1 MLPLR
6 VILLFVMASL
16 VGENL
21 IAQSQWDCLGAIPI
35 CGNDTIDIIS
45 GASEFNDYSNPNN
58 DRGCLS
64 TGEGQHST
72 WVYFEFR
79 DDMPPDSELL
89 MTLFPPDSTD
99 TWREEDFDFAIY
111 GPNLNCDSLGSPR
124 RCSFARSLCA
134 FCPYTGMGNG
144 ALDSQEDA
152 FIDPFGVEVDGF
164 VLPLVAQ
171 PGDRFYML
179 VTKFTGFSEAF
190 AVEWGGEASNYF
202 NCIADPACINLVNAG
217 GDLNYCKADAF
228 DVRLDADLRT
238 SSDEELIIQWSGTP
252 EAMAL
257 LDSADI
263 LKPLVSVPAGFEGS
277 LEYEINVLQGACD
290 RSDKMTITV
299 IGGVTPEIIQDGFAC
314 PGESVGLSVADL
326 FESYLWSTGD
336 TTTSIQATVGEL
348 YTLTVTNANGC
359 QTSTTFTAQS
369 ISTKAANILE
379 EGMIVCGTEP
389 TILELDDTFE
399 TYIWSDDS
407 TSPTLSITA
416 GGTYS
421 VTVTDENGC
430 TTSDS
435 ITVQSVAEPQI
446 TIDYPDHAC
455 VGDSVSLVPNQ
466 SFENQIWSDGTL
478 SAINV
483 VTQTGNYILTATDA
497 NGCVAQDTF
506 PIEFTPIPEP
516 EFAGDTVICN
526 GSTAT
531 IEVIDSGYTTTTWST
546 GEEDLSI
553 TVTEAGM
560 YEVLVV
566 DTFGCRG
573 VDSILIEEGVSPVA
587 EYIDEIEF
595 CEGSSTTLALE
606 SNHETYLW
614 PDGSAGATLEIDQA
628 GVYAVTVSN
637 TSGCT
642 DTAAFTV
649 IQNEVDSLI
658 INGPAG
664 LCPDEEAT
672 LTTSP
677 TYASYVWSTS
687 PADTN
692 ASLVVNTSITTYGL
706 TVVDN
711 KGCQT
716 SATYDL
722 TAFPAAEGTIVG
734 DTLICTGEETIISVT
749 PAMATYTW
757 FDSSN
762 DPAIRITEAGTE
774 YVVTV
779 TDVNGCQDTIPFSI
793 SGVDAVQIELDSAY
807 QICREG
813 SLNLDIGP
821 GFSSILWSNTDTVP
835 EIEVSEAGDYSVLVE
850 DVNGCKDTANFTL
863 STYDVPT
870 PVISGDIEF
879 CPGGPANLQVEGNW
893 ASILWST
900 GDTTATIQVTDTG
913 FVSVT
918 VIDISGCVGEGSVV
932 LSHFEL
938 VQPAIV
944 APDAV
949 CPGTDFTVAVQDVF
963 RTYDWEGIGLDQ
975 AIISPN
981 RTGEFLLTVTD
992 FNGCQQSTNETV
1004 GVLDAPTV
1012 DLTGDADFCAGSST
1026 AISANGNFDSIVW
1039 GDGETTEDL
1048 VVTEGGIYV
1057 AIVQNTVGCTTM
1069 DSLSITELS
1078 LPEASPSNVFTLNCE
1093 VESVTLNNGLL
1104 DDDTYALEWTGPG
1117 ILPSMTSLS
1126 QPTVRDSGWYTLIVE
1141 RVSTGC
1147 RSEIDSIRVNEDRS
1161 TPRIGLDGASEI
1173 DCANPTI
1180 TVRDTNSF
1188 NTNYL
1193 YQWYN
1198 AGREPIGNN
1207 NRPDIRVSTAGLLF
1221 LEVLDQSTGCAA
1233 MDSITIT
1240 QNSDFPAIVKLIDD
1254 SITCDRTTIDI
1265 AATVSNWED
1274 TFEVAW
1280 EIVEGDLGTT
1290 TTPLS
1295 AVANAPGTYVL
1306 LVENSLNGCI
1316 ATDTIHIGEN
1326 VEVPNAFAGDDY
1338 TLDCFTG
1345 EASLLA
1351 TSAESRPMDFI
1362 WTAPNGQTQLGATL
1376 TASNIGTYTL
1386 TVTDPENGCSATDQ
1400 VEVLLDDNQPT
1411 GLEIIVTHPPCIGD
1425 ENGQISITGVEG
1437 GEGPFMFNFNEQG
1450 YSEKD
1455 TFSNL
1460 KPGNYTLSVEDLTG
1474 CTFTTEVKINA
1485 GRDISIDLGEDQ
1497 VVEKG
1502 TEVTLKPLMNIPLNE
1517 VTSLL
1522 ITNNEGLSC
1531 DSCWVEWDFVPEFS
1545 SNFVAKLLDKNG
1557 CTAEDK
1563 VRISVRLPRNVY
1575 IPNAFSPGRGGG
1587 GDGNNDAFTIFSN
1600 GDVQEVLSM
1609 KVFDRWGDL
1618 FFKREN
1624 FPPND
1629 LSLGWDGTYNGKD
1642 LNTNVFVYVIEIE
1655 FKDGETQIFEGD
1667 IHLMRK
1673 D

>member
-45 GASEFNDYSNPNN
+45 GASEYNDYSNPNN

-202 NCIADPACINLVNAG
+202 NCIAEPACINLVNAG
-217 GDLNYCKADAF
+217 GDLNYCKSDAF

-238 SSDEELIIQWSGTP
+238 NSDEELIIQWSGTP

-263 LKPLVSVPAGFEGS
+263 LNPLVSVPAGFEGS

-290 RSDKMTITV
+290 RSDKMTISV
-299 IGGVTPEIIQDGFAC
+299 IGGVTPEIVQNGFAC
-314 PGESVGLSVADL
+314 PGESVSLSVADL
-326 FESYLWSTGD
+326 FESYEWSTGD
-336 TTTSIQATVGEL
+336 TTTTVQATVGEL

-369 ISTKAANILE
+369 ISTKAANILD
-379 EGMIVCGTEP
+379 EGLIVCGEES
-389 TILELDDTFE
+389 TILQLDDTFE
-399 TYIWSDDS
+399 TYLWSDNS
-407 TSPTLSITA
+407 TNPTLSITA

-435 ITVQSVAEPQI
+435 IMVQGVDEPQI

-455 VGDSVSLVPNQ
+455 VGDAVSLVPDQN
-466 SFENQIWSDGTL
+466 FETYVWSDGTL
-478 SAINV
+478 TAINV
-483 VTQTGNYILTATDA
+483 VTQTGDYILTATAA

-506 PIEFTPIPEP
+506 PIRFTEIPAP
-516 EFAGDTVICN
+516 QITGDTVICD
-526 GSTAT
+526 GAMAT
-531 IEVIDSGYTTTTWST
+531 IEVADSAYSTTIWST
-546 GEEDLSI
+546 LEEGLSI
-553 TVTEAGM
+553 TVSQAGI

-573 VDSILIEEGVSPVA
+573 VDSILIEAGVSPEA
-587 EYIDEIEF
+587 EYIDELEF

-606 SNHETYLW
+606 SNHNAYVW
-614 PDGSAGATLEIDQA
+614 PDGSTGSTLAVNQA

-637 TSGCT
+637 TIGCT
-642 DTAAFTV
+642 DIAVFTV

-658 INGPAG
+658 IDGPAG
-664 LCPDEEAT
+664 LCPDEEGT

-677 TYASYVWSTS
+677 TYSSYIWSTS
-687 PADTN
+687 PTDTN
-692 ASLVVNTSITTYGL
+692 ATLVVNTDVASYGL

-711 KGCQT
+711 NGCQT

-722 TAFPAAEGTIVG
+722 ITFPAAEGTIVG
-734 DTLICTGEETIISVT
+734 DTLICAGEETLLSVT
-749 PAMATYTW
+749 PAMTTYSW
-757 FDSSN
+757 FDTSSAP
-762 DPAIRITEAGTE
+762 DITIAEAGNE
-774 YVVTV
+774 YAVTV
-779 TDVNGCQDTIPFSI
+779 TDVNGCQDTIPFTI
-793 SGVDAVQIELDSAY
+793 TTIDPIQIPLDSAY

-813 SLNLDIGP
+813 TLNLDIGP
-821 GFSSILWSNTDTVP
+821 DFTSILWSTTDTVP
-835 EIEVSEAGDYSVLVE
+835 AIEISEAGDYSVLVQ
-850 DVNGCKDTANFTL
+850 DINGCRDTADFNL
-863 STYDVPT
+863 STYEVPT
-870 PVISGDIEF
+870 PVISGDVEF
-879 CPGGPANLQVEGNW
+879 CPGGLANLEVEGSW

-900 GDTTATIQVTDTG
+900 GETTASIQVSDTG
-913 FVSVT
+913 RVSVT
-918 VIDISGCVGEGSVV
+918 VVDISGCVGEGSVV
-932 LSHFEL
+932 VRHFEL
-938 VQPAIV
+938 VQPAMI

-949 CPGTDFTVAVQDVF
+949 CLDASFTVAVQDIY
-963 RTYDWEGIGLDQ
+963 RTYDWEGFDLDQ
-975 AIISPN
+975 AVISPN
-981 RTGEFLLTVTD
+981 RTGEFRLTVTD
-992 FNGCQQSTNETV
+992 FNGCQQSANLTV
-1004 GVLDAPTV
+1004 GDLDSPTV
-1012 DLTGDADFCAGSST
+1012 NLTGATDFCAGSST
-1026 AISANGNFDSIVW
+1026 SILASGNFDSILW
-1039 GDGETTEDL
+1039 GEGETTESL
-1048 VVTEGGIYV
+1048 VVTQGGMYV
-1057 AIVQNTVGCTTM
+1057 AIVQNTVGCTAL

-1078 LPEASPSNVFTLNCE
+1078 LPEASPSHVFTLNCE
-1093 VESVTLNNGLL
+1093 VESVTLSNGIV
-1104 DDDTYALEWTGPG
+1104 DSDNYIFEWTGPG
-1117 ILPSMTSLS
+1117 ILPSMTALS
-1126 QPTVRDSGWYTLIVE
+1126 QPTVRDSGWYTLVVE
-1141 RVSTGC
+1141 SNTTGC
-1147 RSEIDSIRVNEDRS
+1147 RSKIDSIRVNEDRS
-1161 TPRIGLDGASEI
+1161 TPRIGLDGAFEI
-1173 DCANPTI
+1173 DCANPTV

-1188 NTNYL
+1188 NANYL

-1198 AGREPIGNN
+1198 AGREPIGNS
-1207 NRPDIRVSTAGLLF
+1207 NRPDIRVSTTGTLF
-1221 LEVLDQSTGCAA
+1221 LEVLDQSSGCAA
-1233 MDSITIT
+1233 MDSVTIT
-1240 QNSDFPAIVKLIDD
+1240 QNSDFPAIVDLTDD
-1254 SITCDRTTIDI
+1254 TLTCERSTIDI

-1280 EIVEGDLGTT
+1280 EIIEGDLGTT

-1295 AVANAPGTYVL
+1295 AIANAPGTYVL

-1326 VEVPNAFAGDDY
+1326 VKLPNAFAGEDY

-1351 TSAESRPMDFI
+1351 QSAESRPMDFI
-1362 WTAPNGQTQLGATL
+1362 WTGPNGQTQAGATL
-1376 TASNIGTYTL
+1376 TASDVGTYIL
-1386 TVTDPENGCSATDQ
+1386 TVTDPENGCSATDEVQ
-1400 VEVLLDDNQPT
+1400 VLLDDNQPT
-1411 GLEIIVTHPPCIGD
+1411 GLEILVAHPLCIGD
-1425 ENGQISITGVEG
+1425 DNGQISITGVEG
-1437 GEGPFMFNFNEQG
+1437 GEGPFMFNFNGLG

-1455 TFSNL
+1455 TFTNL
-1460 KPGNYTLSVEDLTG
+1460 KPDSYSLTVEDITG
-1474 CTFTTEVKINA
+1474 CTFTTEVTINA

-1502 TEVTLKPLMNIPLNE
+1502 TEVTLKPWMNIPLNE
-1517 VTSLL
+1517 VASLL

-1531 DSCWVEWDFVPEFS
+1531 DSCWIEWDFVPEFS
-1545 SNFVAKLLDKNG
+1545 SNFVAKLVDKNG

-1563 VRISVRLPRNVY
+1563 VRVSVRLPRNIY
-1575 IPNAFSPGRGGG
+1575 IPNAFSPGRNGG
-1587 GDGNNDAFTIFSN
+1587 GDGNNDAFTVFSN
-1600 GDVQEVLSM
+1600 GDVQEVSSM

-1624 FPPND
+1624 FAPND
-1629 LSLGWDGTYNGKD
+1629 LSLGWDGTYNGRT

-1655 FKDGETQIFEGD
+1655 FKDGETKIFEGD